1 MIEEITIKF
10 GTELK
15 LTQHNWK
22 SQLYTFFLLKKKPCY
37 RCGGPC
43 YGGDGGRT

>member
-1 MIEEITIKF
+1 MTKEITIKF

-22 SQLYTFFLLKKKPCY
+22 SQLYTTFFLLKKKNHILFY
-37 RCGGPC
+37 K
-43 YGGDGGRT
+43 YIA